1 VGLAPKA
8 EARARG
14 MKGVD
19 EELRGIDPAN
29 AALGLLFFV
38 FALFIP
44 AGLLLTSG
52 SPALLGCFV
61 ALTLG
66 AVLAMVSQGG
76 GNEKVRVGLSMANNW
91 TDSTAV
97 LILAIPL
104 TVGLTPFVNWLLWS
118 RLGLWAVA
126 AQYAALYAAYSSVY
140 LQTEAAETSKYVDFK
155 DPALRAR
162 WASRKIPICILYES
176 YCEGKLAFKA
186 DLLDTLERHRNEF
199 IDWRPTF
206 TILRFLIV
214 QAFPQVSSSF
224 KSVMATRHEIADH
237 YDRGNDFF
245 RAFMG
250 PSMVYTCWKAAA
262 LYVSVPSASTPLTV

>member
-1 VGLAPKA
+1 MGLAPKA

-126 AQYAALYAAYSSVY
+126 AQYLS
-140 LQTEAAETSKYVDFK
+140 
-155 DPALRAR
+155 
-162 WASRKIPICILYES
+162 
-176 YCEGKLAFKA
+176 
-186 DLLDTLERHRNEF
+186 
-199 IDWRPTF
+199 
-206 TILRFLIV
+206 LI
-214 QAFPQVSSSF
+214 
-224 KSVMATRHEIADH
+224 HI
-237 YDRGNDFF
+237 
-245 RAFMG
+245 
-250 PSMVYTCWKAAA
+250 
-262 LYVSVPSASTPLTV
+262 